1 MKTIIQSFAAG
12 ILVATII
19 LSIVYFI
26 ENNKDD
32 EKINITEENAKSFLE
47 EQGFYVILS
56 SDYNQLVNENK
67 SLKDELINLEEKY
80 TQSNEN
86 SVESEEVEIKE
97 EQDIEENDE
106 EENVEEDDKT
116 NIEVEEFTLTI
127 TRGMTSIDISKIL
140 LENYFVKDE
149 VEFNQFLEN
158 NGFSRKIQLGQFIIN
173 PNMSYLEIANVITRR

>member
-106 EENVEEDDKT
+106 EDDKT

-140 LENYFVKDE
+140 FENNLVKDE